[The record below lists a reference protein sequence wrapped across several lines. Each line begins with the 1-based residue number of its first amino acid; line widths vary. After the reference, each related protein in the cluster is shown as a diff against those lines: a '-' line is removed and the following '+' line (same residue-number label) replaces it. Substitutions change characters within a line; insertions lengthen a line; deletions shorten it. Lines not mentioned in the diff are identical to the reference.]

1 MKKVLLVL
9 VVVAML
15 MGTGGTLFAQNLP
28 GAAPEGENP
37 KNAVGIDL
45 GTLFGSLIAGGF
57 GIGGSYER
65 EIIPI
70 LSIKVTGAFA
80 SFPLWGSVIN
90 ATGAV
95 RWYFLKTSLNGP
107 YVGAGGGVG
116 IMLTGVTAVM
126 PIIYGEG
133 GYKFTVMNNG
143 ESGFFVEPFI
153 GFSYQPFNISGLGIV
168 NLGGFR
174 FGANLGWSF

>member
-1 MKKVLLVL
+1 MKRLLIVL
-9 VVVAML
+9 VVVVML
-15 MGTGGTLFAQNLP
+15 GGVGGNVFAQNLP
-28 GAAPEGENP
+28 GVAPEGDNP

-65 EIIPI
+65 ELIPI
-70 LSIKVTGAFA
+70 LSIKVTGSFA
-80 SFPLWGSVIN
+80 SFPLYGSLVS
-90 ATGAV
+90 ATGAA

-107 YVGAGGGVG
+107 YVSAGGGVG
-116 IMLTGVTAVM
+116 IMLTGGTAVM

-133 GYKFTVMNNG
+133 GYKFTVMNGG
-143 ESGFFVEPFI
+143 ESGFFVEPFV
-153 GFSYQPFNISGLGIV
+153 GFSYQPFNISGPGMV
-168 NLGGFR
+168 NLGGFS